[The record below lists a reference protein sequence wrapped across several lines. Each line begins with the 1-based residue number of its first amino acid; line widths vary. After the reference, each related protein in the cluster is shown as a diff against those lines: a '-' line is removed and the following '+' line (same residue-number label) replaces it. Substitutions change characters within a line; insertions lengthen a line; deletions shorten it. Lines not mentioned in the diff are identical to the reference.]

1 MICMTD
7 STEFTLTQLINFGS
21 SKRGGNSIRLS
32 SICVVSQKGKSQN
45 AVKLSNIF
53 LLKGEPKI
61 YYTTQD
67 NAANSI

>member
-1 MICMTD
+1 MICVTD

-32 SICVVSQKGKSQN
+32 SICTTQKGKSQN
-45 AVKLSNIF
+45 AIKLSNIF

-67 NAANSI
+67 NAPNSI